1 VLLHTFI
8 SSPYSTSAQ
17 RQVRNSIN
25 RPPGPGSYR
34 RNAPTQRVTDSEV
47 EVWTTWIVEIS
58 HAFKNPNN
66 TKPEDFDED
75 FFEGAGFV
83 PEWNFEETVK
93 P

>member
-1 VLLHTFI
+1 
-8 SSPYSTSAQ
+8 
-17 RQVRNSIN
+17 
-25 RPPGPGSYR
+25 
-34 RNAPTQRVTDSEV
+34 
-47 EVWTTWIVEIS
+47 VWTTWIVEIS